1 MPTSRI
7 LIALMASSLLAC
19 TPTQT
24 PGVTPAPSP
33 SSPASPSPDG
43 SPEPDVSPSPG
54 ASASP
59 ETPDDSC
66 GDPSEISAFEQE
78 GEGWTVV
85 GDAQDGKAEPTREA
99 EGGNPGAYMSAN
111 DDVTGGTWYWAA
123 PERYLGDQ
131 SAAYG
136 QTLSFD
142 LKQSSTDNQ
151 FEESDVVI
159 LGAGL
164 KLVLKL
170 DRNPGLEW
178 TAYEV
183 MLNETADWK
192 IDTLP
197 GASAS
202 AAQIQQVLADVS
214 QLWIRGEYVEGPDT
228 GGIDNIR
235 LSKAAPPAC
244 ADQSVI
250 SRFETDYQGWRV
262 AGDAQ
267 DGSSVPEF
275 KAQGGNPD
283 GHIQATDDV
292 AGGTWYWDAPER
304 YLGDQSRSYGKSLRF
319 DLKQSILDNQFEES
333 DVILEGDGLTLAFK
347 LNAHPGTDWT
357 AYQVMLNDSAGWK
370 LNTLAGEAA
379 SAAQIQQVLSKLS
392 KLWIRGEY
400 VEGADIGGLDNVILE
415 R

>member
-1 MPTSRI
+1 MTHSRLLLTLLATS
-7 LIALMASSLLAC
+7 LVAC
-19 TPTQT
+19 TPQT
-24 PGVTPAPSP
+24 PGVTPAPTP
-33 SSPASPSPDG
+33 SGSTAPTPGPAA
-43 SPEPDVSPSPG
+43 SPSPG
-54 ASASP
+54 ASVSP
-59 ETPDDSC
+59 GTPGDDGC
-66 GDPSEISAFEQE
+66 GDPSHISAFEQE

-85 GDAQDGKAEPTREA
+85 GDAQDGSAEPTRMT

-111 DDVTGGTWYWAA
+111 DDVTGGTWYWSA

-142 LKQSSTDNQ
+142 LKQSVITSQ
-151 FEESDVVI
+151 FENDDIVLQGEN
-159 LGAGL
+159 L
-164 KLVLKL
+164 KLVFKL
-170 DRNPGLEW
+170 EAHPGLDW
-178 TAYEV
+178 TSYQV
-183 MLNETADWK
+183 RLNDTAGWKVNSLDGET
-192 IDTLP
+192 
-197 GASAS
+197 AS
-202 AAQIQQVLADVS
+202 AAQIQQVLS
-214 QLWIRGEYVEGPDT
+214 GLTQLWIRGEYVEGADT

-250 SRFETDYQGWRV
+250 SRFDADYQGWRV

-275 KAQGGNPD
+275 KTQGGNPA
-283 GHIQATDDV
+283 GHLQATDDV
-292 AGGTWYWDAPER
+292 TGGTWYWEAPER
-304 YLGDQSRSYGKSLRF
+304 YLGNQSRSYGKSLRF

-347 LNAHPGTDWT
+347 LNAHPGVTWT
-357 AYQVMLNDSAGWK
+357 SYQVMLSDSAGWK
-370 LNTLAGEAA
+370 LNSLSGETA
-379 SAAQIQQVLSKLS
+379 SAAQIQQVLNNLS

-400 VEGADIGGLDNVILE
+400 VEGADTGGLDNVILE